1 MKTKQNQPVRG
12 VVFDLDGTLV
22 DSLSVTFA
30 AFNHGIL
37 SQGGKH
43 HEPLELMKYFGPGED
58 RIFAAI
64 LGSER
69 KAEAAYQACRQY
81 LDENLDRV
89 PLHAG
94 ILDLL
99 EELKRRSIPISIF
112 TGRSWN
118 TTEVIL
124 KHHGMMDR
132 FVTVVA
138 NDHVGHP
145 KPSPEGLHLALS
157 RMRMEPSEVLFVG
170 DTWTDMRAAQSAGSR
185 GVAAL
190 WDLMADR
197 AQMSM
202 YEPRHFAGKP
212 AEILELL
219 D

>member
-1 MKTKQNQPVRG
+1 MKTKPNQPVRG

-30 AFNHGIL
+30 AFNHGIV
-37 SQGGKH
+37 SQGGIQ

-58 RIFAAI
+58 KIFAAI
-64 LGSER
+64 LGCER
-69 KAEAAYQACRQY
+69 KAEDAYLACRQY
-81 LDENLDRV
+81 LDDNLDRV
-89 PLHAG
+89 PLHSG

-124 KHHGMMDR
+124 KYHGMLDR
-132 FVTVVA
+132 FVTVIA
-138 NDHVGHP
+138 NDHVGNP
-145 KPSPEGLHLALS
+145 KPSPEGLHLALT
-157 RMRMEPSEVLFVG
+157 RMNMEPSEVLFVG
-170 DTWTDMRAAQSAGSR
+170 DTWTDMRAAQSAGAR
-185 GVAAL
+185 GIAAL

-197 AQMSM
+197 DQMAA
-202 YEPRHFAGKP
+202 YAPYHYVERP
-212 AEILELL
+212 AEILQLV